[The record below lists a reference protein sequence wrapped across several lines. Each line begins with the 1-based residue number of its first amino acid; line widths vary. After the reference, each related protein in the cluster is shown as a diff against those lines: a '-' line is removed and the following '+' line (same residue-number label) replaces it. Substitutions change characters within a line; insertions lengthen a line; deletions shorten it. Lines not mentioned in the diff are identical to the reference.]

1 MLAIAS
7 LSIFIKAS
15 VMENKANASLR
26 QLSQEELELMSE
38 EANDFQDYLMEKHGF
53 YEQVGKRLKQEGYE
67 HSIYG
72 MIYSKDEIHLK
83 VILSNKEANEQ
94 EQIKVKT
101 IINDIIGKNNLD
113 LKIFEI
119 KIGNEGSPEW

>member
-1 MLAIAS
+1 M
-7 LSIFIKAS
+7 
-15 VMENKANASLR
+15 
-26 QLSQEELELMSE
+26 
-38 EANDFQDYLMEKHGF
+38 
-53 YEQVGKRLKQEGYE
+53 KQEGYE

>member
-38 EANDFQDYLMEKHGF
+38 EANDFQDYLMEKHEF
-53 YEQVGKRLKQEGYE
+53 V
-67 HSIYG
+67 
-72 MIYSKDEIHLK
+72 
-83 VILSNKEANEQ
+83 
-94 EQIKVKT
+94 
-101 IINDIIGKNNLD
+101 
-113 LKIFEI
+113 
-119 KIGNEGSPEW
+119 